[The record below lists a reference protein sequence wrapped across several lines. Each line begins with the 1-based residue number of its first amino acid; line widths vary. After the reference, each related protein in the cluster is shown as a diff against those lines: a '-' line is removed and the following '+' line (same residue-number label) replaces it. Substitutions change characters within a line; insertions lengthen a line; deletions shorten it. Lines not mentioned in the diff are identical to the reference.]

1 MKFGEKGILSIGNG
15 PGIDY
20 SILLFGLKEYTSGIV
35 IQCLVGLKNKKWNKH
50 SKDKDIIT
58 LNAIYLNVYINKYT
72 HTHICINICIDMF
85 LYYMLYISI
94 KKRAF
99 LVL

>member
-35 IQCLVGLKNKKWNKH
+35 IQCLVGLKNKNG
-50 SKDKDIIT
+50 
-58 LNAIYLNVYINKYT
+58 
-72 HTHICINICIDMF
+72 
-85 LYYMLYISI
+85 ISI
-94 KKRAF
+94 QKIKIS
-99 LVL
+99 LH